1 MSFLAKSG
9 LLLAN
14 VYDYG
19 AKGDGATDDT
29 AAIQAAIDDVIAT
42 TARRAT
48 AQPTILLPSRLPST
62 T

>member
-42 TARRAT
+42 SNLTWVASFSLLATSRCRSRA
-48 AQPTILLPSRLPST
+48 
-62 T
+62 